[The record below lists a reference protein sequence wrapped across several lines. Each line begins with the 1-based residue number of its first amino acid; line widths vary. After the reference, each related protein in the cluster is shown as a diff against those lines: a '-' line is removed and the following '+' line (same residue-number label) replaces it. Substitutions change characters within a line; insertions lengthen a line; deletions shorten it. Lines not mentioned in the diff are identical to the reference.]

1 MSSRSRLN
9 KVILEPEFLL
19 HAFHDNLLHVL
30 FGVHKL
36 NDGKYSAM
44 GDPSPLNFGHRG
56 TQNLLFPRMFCGI
69 NLVV

>member
-44 GDPSPLNFGHRG
+44 GTRLP
-56 TQNLLFPRMFCGI
+56 
-69 NLVV
+69 